1 MESELVNDAVYGTLA
16 GTEVTLSEF
25 LGNHFGAGLRIQE
38 AVPDDL
44 TNEFLSAPI
53 VGFGSS
59 FATDEGF
66 AAFLEE
72 KSPQLEVTLTAK
84 AEFSSDAINAFCA
97 AFAGDKHSK
106 FTSDF
111 VVFGNGEGAEF
122 TLDALLEKF
131 DRNHGGSP

>member
-1 MESELVNDAVYGTLA
+1 MESEIVNDTVYGTLT

-25 LGNHFGAGLRIQE
+25 LSNHFGTGLRIQE
-38 AVPDDL
+38 TVPDDL
-44 TNEFLSAPI
+44 TDEFLSSPI
-53 VGFGSS
+53 IGFGSS
-59 FATDEGF
+59 SAAEESF
-66 AAFLEE
+66 AAFFKE
-72 KSPQLEVTLTAK
+72 KSPELEVTLTAK

-97 AFAGDKHSK
+97 AFAVDKHSQ

-122 TLDALLEKF
+122 TLDALLEKL